1 MRLFIGLCLSA
12 LFILFLTS
20 CAGMPAENV
29 SRNDPQYVEG
39 YEMGREAA
47 EKDRITLDC
56 EDPWLGTQSL
66 KRIRSY
72 RPQWEKAGSPPAF
85 LSGFDYGYKEAY
97 RENIVTMCD

>member
-12 LFILFLTS
+12 LFLAS
-20 CAGMPAENV
+20 CAGVPAQNV
-29 SRNDPQYVEG
+29 SRDDPKYVEG

-66 KRIRSY
+66 KRLRSY
-72 RPQWEKAGSPPAF
+72 RPQWEKAGRSAAF
-85 LSGFDYGYKEAY
+85 VSGFDYGYKEAY